1 MVKTPLFYMKL
12 KPFKAIRPT
21 RDKVHLVASRPYYT
35 YDKQVLDAKLE
46 DNPYT
51 FIHIINPEFN
61 STDKT
66 EPNSVE
72 RFKKVRNRYETFC
85 KDNIFMQD
93 ISPSFYIYRQTFDGH
108 SFTGLIAG
116 ACVDEYKDG
125 KIKKHEA
132 TITARE
138 SVFVDYL
145 DCVGFNAEPVLLSY
159 KQNSEIST
167 IILEKIS
174 QRPEY
179 EFSTTDGNKHELW
192 VCNDD
197 IRMENI
203 QSAFE
208 KIDHVYIADGHH
220 RSASSAR
227 LAERKRSENPNYTGE
242 ENYNFFLAY
251 FISSDDMKI
260 YDFNRLVSDLNGL
273 SDKDFLSK
281 INEKFEINEIEES
294 DIVRKEHT
302 LHIYLSGKWYEVVFP
317 LNQIDVNNPVSSLD
331 PYLLTKH
338 ILDPILNIKDLKI
351 SERIQFINGQ
361 YGLKGIRKEV
371 DSGRVKVG
379 FALAP
384 LTAQH
389 IKDVA
394 DANKIMPPKST
405 WVEPKLRSG
414 LTIYNIEE

>member
-1 MVKTPLFYMKL
+1 MRL

-35 YDKQVLDAKLE
+35 YNKQVLDAKLE

-61 STDKT
+61 SKDKT

-72 RFKKVRNRYETFC
+72 RFKKVRDRYEKFC

-93 ISPSFYIYRQTFDGH
+93 ISPSLYIYRQTFDGY

-116 ACVDEYKDG
+116 ACVDEYNEG

-145 DCVGFNAEPVLLSY
+145 ECVGFNAEPVLLSY
-159 KQNSEIST
+159 KQNDRIAA
-167 IILEKIS
+167 IIQEKTT

-192 VCNDD
+192 VCNEDERLQNLQD
-197 IRMENI
+197 EF
-203 QSAFE
+203 A
-208 KIDHVYIADGHH
+208 KIEEVYIADGHH

-227 LAERKRSENPNYTGE
+227 LAEKRRSEKPDYSGE
-242 ENYNFFLAY
+242 ENFNFFLAY
-251 FISSDDMKI
+251 FIASDEMKI

-273 SDKDFLSK
+273 TEMEF
-281 INEKFEINEIEES
+281 INKLHEKFSVQVIDENKII
-294 DIVRKEHT
+294 RKQHT
-302 LHIYLSGKWYEVVFP
+302 IHMYLSGNWYEVVFP
-317 LNQIDVNNPVSSLD
+317 DEAIDMTSPVASLD
-331 PYLLTKH
+331 PFLLTKH
-338 ILDPILNIKDLKI
+338 ILDPILGIKDLRI
-351 SERIQFINGQ
+351 DERIQFINGQ
-361 YGLKGIRKEV
+361 FGLKGIRNQV
-371 DSGRVKVG
+371 DSGRVKIG

-389 IKDVA
+389 IEDVA
-394 DANKIMPPKST
+394 DANEIMPPKST